1 MNSRI
6 FWAMIRPFLT
16 NKGMVTSNQTLLK
29 QENDVINN
37 EGKVAKFLNNA
48 YINVVENSTGKEPLS
63 VLDEDTLLVQQQ
75 LILSLKN
82 ANITQVY

>member
-1 MNSRI
+1 MTSRI

-63 VLDEDTLLVQQQ
+63 VLDEDNFTCSAA
-75 LILSLKN
+75 IN
-82 ANITQVY
+82 TIFEEC

>member
-1 MNSRI
+1 MTSRI

-37 EGKVAKFLNNA
+37 EGKVAKFLNNG

>member
-1 MNSRI
+1 MTSRI